1 MKIVVLD
8 SSQADLYQNG
18 EEREACPAIRLNY
31 VTNELPRLLAY
42 TEDQDTDWLRLEGWY
57 YVMKVE
63 LALIFINYI
72 IHGTD

>member
-18 EEREACPAIRLNY
+18 EEREACSAIRLNY

-42 TEDQDTDWLRLEGWY
+42 SGPGHRL
-57 YVMKVE
+57 VE
-63 LALIFINYI
+63 AAGL
-72 IHGTD
+72 